1 MNRTLMVLT
10 AAASVA
16 QTGAPIVVLLGR
28 CGATMAPVPGLATL
42 PVALMIVGTAMS
54 TIPASLLMRRVGQGW
69 FIFAAVI
76 PPVAGTR
83 CTCHHQ
89 RLVLDAVCRHIFDW

>member
-1 MNRTLMVLT
+1 
-10 AAASVA
+10 
-16 QTGAPIVVLLGR
+16 
-28 CGATMAPVPGLATL
+28 
-42 PVALMIVGTAMS
+42 MIVGTAMS
-54 TIPASLLMRRVGQGW
+54 TIPASLLMRRVGRKVG
-69 FIFAAVI
+69 FIFAAAI